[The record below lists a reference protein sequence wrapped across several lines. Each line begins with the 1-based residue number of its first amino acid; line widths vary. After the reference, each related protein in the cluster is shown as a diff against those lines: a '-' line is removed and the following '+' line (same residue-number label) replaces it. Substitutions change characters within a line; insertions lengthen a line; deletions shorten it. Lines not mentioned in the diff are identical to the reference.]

1 MIRNTYE
8 DTIFVITSKL
18 NEKLDDLLSIPK
30 DSKCITID
38 NDILELA
45 KITAKYNLLLME
57 VINRNAMVKEFICE
71 RNDH

>member
-8 DTIFVITSKL
+8 DTLFVITSKL
-18 NEKLDDLLSIPK
+18 NEKLDDLLSTSK
-30 DSKCITID
+30 DSKCMIID
-38 NDILELA
+38 NSVIELA

>member
-8 DTIFVITSKL
+8 DTLFVITSKL
-18 NEKLDDLLSIPK
+18 NEKLDDLLSTSK
-30 DSKCITID
+30 DSKCMIIY
-38 NDILELA
+38 NSVIELA